1 MTKVAE
7 EVSVELQL
15 MSCVLVA
22 HDMNLSIFKPHWF
35 TSNKILN
42 QDEFSGDIL
51 FAPGIIQIPT
61 KEYGLSVFP
70 NRVQM
75 RFETECEH
83 ARDYLLRIIG
93 GIAKTLPHTPYTA
106 LGFNYEYRLIPSS
119 DFSSW
124 NREVFGGSHFCAS
137 APNNDKE
144 ARFGTYFSF
153 DEQGMRLRVDA
164 KPGKEPVDE
173 KNGEYQQVVVNF
185 HRDFRQPFAIEEL
198 MDLLELWDDFYAR
211 SRSVLERLHGNA

>member
-1 MTKVAE
+1 MTKIAE

-35 TSNKILN
+35 TSNKILS
-42 QDEFSGDIL
+42 QDEFSDDIL

-93 GIAKTLPHTPYTA
+93 GIVKTLPHTPYTA

-124 NREVFGGSHFCAS
+124 NREIFGGLRVSAA
-137 APNNDKE
+137 APNDDVD
-144 ARFGTYFSF
+144 ARFGAYFSF
-153 DEQGMRLRVDA
+153 DLHGMRLKVDA
-164 KPGKEPVDE
+164 KPIKIQVDGENKEC
-173 KNGEYQQVVVNF
+173 QLVVLNF
-185 HRDFRQPFAIEEL
+185 HRDLNQPVDVEEL
-198 MDLLELWDDFYAR
+198 TSLLKQWDVCYSYSQSLVDSLDR
-211 SRSVLERLHGNA
+211 KD